1 MTRLFLWHRDSNK
14 VPSSITRSDPV
25 RSRFVVGSHVALVVA
40 AAACASGSAGSSASP
55 SIAEQA
61 ASGAIDPSRLEWSG
75 RFKSVQQQL
84 SSIDPRGRNIAS
96 GTVLLTAAGDNLTRA
111 RVELSGPVEDSQQLH
126 WAIAPGA
133 CRSGTI
139 PLLAVNE
146 FPMIEMR
153 RGHGE
158 LDQTLPITLPASG
171 NYHVNVYT
179 GDGSD
184 ESDVMTCAPLRLELR
199 RN

>member
-1 MTRLFLWHRDSNK
+1 M
-14 VPSSITRSDPV
+14 RSP
-25 RSRFVVGSHVALVVA
+25 FVVGSHLVLVIA
-40 AAACASGSAGSSASP
+40 AAACASSSARSGASP
-55 SIAEQA
+55 SVAEQA
-61 ASGAIDPSRLEWSG
+61 ATGVLDRADLQWSG

-84 SSIDPRGRNIAS
+84 SGIDPRGRNIAS
-96 GTVLLTAAGDNLTRA
+96 GTVQLTAAGENLTRV
-111 RVELSGPVEDSQQLH
+111 RIEVSGPVEDSQQLH

-171 NYHVNVYT
+171 SYHVNIYT

-184 ESDVMTCAPLRLELR
+184 ESDVLTCAPLKLESR
-199 RN
+199 KD

>member
-1 MTRLFLWHRDSNK
+1 MRSPLVLGSRL
-14 VPSSITRSDPV
+14 V
-25 RSRFVVGSHVALVVA
+25 FVLA
-40 AAACASGSAGSSASP
+40 AAACASSSAGTSASP
-55 SIAEQA
+55 SVAEQA
-61 ASGAIDPSRLEWSG
+61 ASGTLDRSRLEWSG

-84 SSIDPRGRNIAS
+84 SSIDPRGRNVAS
-96 GTVLLTAAGDNLTRA
+96 GTVQLTAAGDNLTRA
-111 RVELSGPVEDSQQLH
+111 RIELSGPIEDSQQLH

-171 NYHVNVYT
+171 SYHVNVYT
-179 GDGSD
+179 GEGSD
-184 ESDVMTCAPLRLELR
+184 ESDVMTCAPLRLDER
-199 RN
+199 KD